1 MDIELESLETSVE
14 NLLSVAK
21 NHLEERKLQEQ
32 RDKQYEN
39 IVKQRESKL
48 NPLLKKV
55 QEMISTY
62 KAQGYHNAEIISQLQ
77 EKADDIRREI
87 AEIPEK
93 AAEIVD
99 SQLVLR
105 EERLLEEK
113 AREKVQQWQM
123 QLRDDLREM
132 LQEQNDFFSAT
143 DSAIAVRSYVEDLK
157 EIGALEEMVDTLIS
171 QINAHS
177 EEGPVA
183 RLRGTHEQTLNFI
196 YNKALENRSRTDHH
210 PNIQP
215 KSHYRKSERRPE
227 LYAELVGKVLVF
239 GGHDRL
245 QTAVKNR
252 LRSSRV
258 ELQWYSEQDGLQLS
272 GQGEAQVSNA
282 DLILI
287 ITGYASH
294 SMTERAMEACKK
306 ADQKYEIINTT
317 GMTRVI
323 EAIEAGLKTQQL
335 AQLWN
340 K

>member
-1 MDIELESLETSVE
+1 MDIELENLEASVE
-14 NLLSVAK
+14 NLLSAAK
-21 NHLEERKLQEQ
+21 THLEEKKLQQQ
-32 RDKQYEN
+32 RDEQYQD
-39 IVKQRESKL
+39 IVRQREAKL
-48 NPLLKKV
+48 HPLLKKV
-55 QEMISTY
+55 EEMISTY
-62 KAQGYHNAEIISQLQ
+62 RAEGYQNADIIQQLQ
-77 EKADDIRREI
+77 EKAADIRQEI

-99 SQLVLR
+99 AQLVLR

-113 AREKVQQWQM
+113 VREKLQRWQSD
-123 QLRDDLREM
+123 LRDDLLDM
-132 LQEQNDFFSAT
+132 IFEQQDFFSAT
-143 DSAIAVRSYVEDLK
+143 DAAIAIRGYVEDLK
-157 EIGALEEMVDTLIS
+157 EIGALEEVVDALIN
-171 QINAHS
+171 QINEHS

-196 YNKALENRSRTDHH
+196 YNKALENRSRTEHH

-215 KSHYRKSERRPE
+215 KSRHRKSDKRPE
-227 LYAELVGKVLVF
+227 LYADLAGKVLVF

-252 LRSSRV
+252 LRNSQV

-272 GQGEAQVSNA
+272 AQGEAQVTNV

-306 ADQKYEIINTT
+306 ADRKYEIINTT
-317 GMTRVI
+317 GMTRVL

>member
-1 MDIELESLETSVE
+1 MDIELENLEASVE
-14 NLLSVAK
+14 NLLSAAK
-21 NHLEERKLQEQ
+21 TELAERKLQQQ
-32 RDKQYEN
+32 RDEQYQE
-39 IVKQRESKL
+39 IVRQRENKL
-48 NPLLKKV
+48 HPLLKKV
-55 QEMISTY
+55 EEMINTY
-62 KAQGYHNAEIISQLQ
+62 HTEGYDNAEMLQQLQ
-77 EKADDIRREI
+77 EKADDIRQQI
-87 AEIPEK
+87 AEIPQK

-105 EERLLEEK
+105 EERLFEEK
-113 AREKVQQWQM
+113 AREKVVRWQRD
-123 QLRDDLREM
+123 LRDDLLEM
-132 LQEQNDFFSAT
+132 VLEQKDFFSAT
-143 DSAIAVRSYVEDLK
+143 DAAIAIRGYLDDLK
-157 EIGALEEMVDTLIS
+157 EIGALEEVVDALIN
-171 QINAHS
+171 QINEYS

-183 RLRGTHEQTLNFI
+183 RLRGTHEQTLLFI
-196 YNKALENRSRTDHH
+196 YNKALENRSRTDYH

-215 KSHYRKSERRPE
+215 KSRHRKSDRRPE
-227 LYAELVGKVLVF
+227 LYSDLKGKVLVF

-252 LRSSRV
+252 LRNSQV

-272 GQGEAQVSNA
+272 AQGEAQVNNA

-306 ADQKYEIINTT
+306 ADQKFEIISTT
-317 GMTRVI
+317 GMTRVL
-323 EAIEAGLKTQQL
+323 EVIEAGLKTQQL

>member
-1 MDIELESLETSVE
+1 MDIELENLEASVE
-14 NLLSVAK
+14 NLLSAAK
-21 NHLEERKLQEQ
+21 TDLEERKLQQQ
-32 RDKQYEN
+32 RDSQYQE
-39 IVKQRESKL
+39 IVRQRESKL
-48 NPLLKKV
+48 QPLLKKV
-55 QEMISTY
+55 EAMISTY
-62 KAQGYHNAEIISQLQ
+62 RAEGYQNVEMISQLQ
-77 EKADDIRREI
+77 EKAEDIRREI

-93 AAEIVD
+93 AAELVD

-113 AREKVQQWQM
+113 ARQKLQMWQGD
-123 QLRDDLREM
+123 LRDDLLEM
-132 LQEQNDFFSAT
+132 VHEQGDFFSAT
-143 DSAIAVRSYVEDLK
+143 DAAIAVRSYVDDLK
-157 EIGALEEMVDTLIS
+157 EIGALEEVVEALIE
-171 QINAHS
+171 QINEHS

-215 KSHYRKSERRPE
+215 KSRHRKSDKRPE
-227 LYAELVGKVLVF
+227 LYANLSGKVLVF

-245 QTAVKNR
+245 QTAVRNR
-252 LRSSRV
+252 LRNSEV

-272 GQGEAQVSNA
+272 AQGEAQVSNY

-306 ADQKYEIINTT
+306 ADKSFEIIKTT
-317 GMTRVI
+317 GMTRVL
-323 EAIEAGLKTQQL
+323 ETIEAGLKAYQL
-335 AQLWN
+335 AQLWS

>member
-1 MDIELESLETSVE
+1 MDIELENLETSVE
-14 NLLSVAK
+14 NLLSVAQS
-21 NHLEERKLQEQ
+21 HLEERKLQEQ
-32 RDKQYEN
+32 RDKQYQD
-39 IVKQRESKL
+39 IIRQREAKL

-55 QEMISTY
+55 KEMISTY
-62 KAQGYHNAEIISQLQ
+62 KAEGYHNADIISQLE
-77 EKADDIRREI
+77 EKAADISREI

-93 AAEIVD
+93 AAELVD

-113 AREKVQQWQM
+113 AREKVKKWQT
-123 QLRDDLREM
+123 QLKDDLLEM
-132 LQEQNDFFSAT
+132 LQEQTDFFSAT
-143 DSAIAVRSYVEDLK
+143 DAAIAVRGYVDDLR
-157 EIGALEEMVDTLIS
+157 EIGALEEVVDALIN

-183 RLRGTHEQTLNFI
+183 RLRGTHEQTLTFI
-196 YNKALENRSRTDHH
+196 HNKALENRSRTDFH

-215 KSHYRKSERRPE
+215 KSHHRKSERRPE
-227 LYAELVGKVLVF
+227 LYSELQGKVLVF

-252 LRSSRV
+252 LRSSQV
-258 ELQWYSEQDGLQLS
+258 DLQWYSEQDGLQLS
-272 GQGEAQVSNA
+272 AQGESQVSSA
-282 DLILI
+282 DLVLI

-306 ADQKYEIINTT
+306 ADQKFEIISTT
-317 GMTRVI
+317 GMTRVL
-323 EAIEAGLKTQQL
+323 ETIEAGLKTQQL

>member
-1 MDIELESLETSVE
+1 MDIELENLEASVE
-14 NLLSVAK
+14 NLLSAAK
-21 NHLEERKLQEQ
+21 TELAERKLQQQ
-32 RDKQYEN
+32 RDEQYQE
-39 IVKQRESKL
+39 IVRQRESKL
-48 NPLLKKV
+48 QPLLKKV
-55 QEMISTY
+55 EEMISTY
-62 KAQGYHNAEIISQLQ
+62 HAEGYNNAEMLKQL
-77 EKADDIRREI
+77 EDKAADIRQEI
-87 AEIPEK
+87 AEIPQK

-105 EERLLEEK
+105 EERLFEEK
-113 AREKVQQWQM
+113 AREKVVSWQRD
-123 QLRDDLREM
+123 LRDDLLEM
-132 LQEQNDFFSAT
+132 VLEQKDFFSAT
-143 DSAIAVRSYVEDLK
+143 DAAIAIRGYLDDLK
-157 EIGALEEMVDTLIS
+157 EIGALEEVVDALIN
-171 QINAHS
+171 QINEYS

-183 RLRGTHEQTLNFI
+183 RLRGTHEQTLLFI
-196 YNKALENRSRTDHH
+196 YNKALENRSRTDYH

-215 KSHYRKSERRPE
+215 KSRHRKSDRRPE
-227 LYAELVGKVLVF
+227 LYADLKGKVLVF

-252 LRSSRV
+252 LRNSQV

-272 GQGEAQVSNA
+272 AQGESQVTNA

-306 ADQKYEIINTT
+306 ADQKFEIISTT
-317 GMTRVI
+317 GMTRVL
-323 EAIEAGLKTQQL
+323 EVIEAGLKAQQL

>member
-1 MDIELESLETSVE
+1 MDIELENLEASVE
-14 NLLSVAK
+14 NLLATAK
-21 NHLEERKLQEQ
+21 NHLEEQKLQQQ
-32 RDKQYEN
+32 RDEQYQE
-39 IVKQRESKL
+39 IVRQRENKL
-48 NPLLKKV
+48 HPLLKKV
-55 QEMISTY
+55 EEMISAY
-62 KAQGYHNAEIISQLQ
+62 KAEGYHNAEMIQQLQ
-77 EKADDIRREI
+77 QKADDIRKEI

-105 EERLLEEK
+105 EERLFEEK
-113 AREKVQQWQM
+113 ARVQVQRWQSD
-123 QLRDDLREM
+123 LRDDLLDM
-132 LQEQNDFFSAT
+132 IFEQRDFFSAT
-143 DSAIAVRSYVEDLK
+143 DAAIAIRGYVDDLK
-157 EIGALEEMVDTLIS
+157 DIGALEEVVDALIN
-171 QINAHS
+171 QINEHS

-215 KSHYRKSERRPE
+215 KSRHRKSDKRPE
-227 LYAELVGKVLVF
+227 LYADLSGRVLIF

-245 QTAVKNR
+245 QTAVRNR
-252 LRSSRV
+252 LRSSQV
-258 ELQWYSEQDGLQLS
+258 ELQWYTEQDGLQLS
-272 GQGEAQVSNA
+272 AQGEMQVNNA
-282 DLILI
+282 DLILV

-306 ADQKYEIINTT
+306 ANKKYEIINTT
-317 GMTRVI
+317 GMTRVL
-323 EAIEAGLKTQQL
+323 ESIEAGLKTQQL

>member
-1 MDIELESLETSVE
+1 MDIELENLEASVE
-14 NLLSVAK
+14 NLLSAAK
-21 NHLEERKLQEQ
+21 TQLEEKKLQQQ
-32 RDKQYEN
+32 RDAQYQE
-39 IVKQRESKL
+39 IIRQRENKL
-48 NPLLKKV
+48 QPLLKKV
-55 QEMISTY
+55 EEMISTY
-62 KAQGYHNAEIISQLQ
+62 RAEGYNDEEMLQQLQ
-77 EKADDIRREI
+77 TKAEDIRREI

-93 AAEIVD
+93 AAEMVD

-113 AREKVQQWQM
+113 AREKVQKWQAE
-123 QLRDDLREM
+123 LRDDLLDM
-132 LQEQNDFFSAT
+132 IYEQGDFFSAT
-143 DSAIAVRSYVEDLK
+143 DAAIAVRGYLDDLK
-157 EIGALEEMVDTLIS
+157 EIGALEEVVDALIN
-171 QINAHS
+171 QINEHS

-215 KSHYRKSERRPE
+215 KSRHRKSEKRPE
-227 LYAELVGKVLVF
+227 LYSNLSGKVLIF

-252 LRSSRV
+252 LRNSQV
-258 ELQWYSEQDGLQLS
+258 ELSWYTEQDGLQLS
-272 GQGEAQVSNA
+272 AQGETQVSSA
-282 DLILI
+282 DLVLI

-306 ADQKYEIINTT
+306 ADKKYEIINTT
-317 GMTRVI
+317 GMTRVLEI
-323 EAIEAGLKTQQL
+323 IEAGLKTQQL